1 MQAPTRPTQ
10 RTRTSSRPWRAFW
23 FAGALAAAIA
33 LLTLTPLGTYAGNWL
48 TIFEPKHF
56 VGVTLS
62 QADIHDLGGIARLQ
76 RYGTLREISR
86 PHALE
91 VSGKSAAAARSRLS
105 LRLPASLPDN
115 VPHQARYEVISRGS
129 ADFTFNAARA
139 KRSGTAP
146 AMPAQVDGTTL
157 QLTVGP
163 AVVATFGDQRAL
175 HAYERKHVK
184 GYGPSASLSGAM
196 PPALVVAQAPTPRLT
211 SDKASV
217 QDVIEYLAAQRGVPA
232 RVAAQIKAIS
242 DPASTLPL
250 PIPVNRA
257 NADSVRVQGV
267 DGLAI
272 GDNTGVGSGVVWQ
285 KDGIV
290 YAVAGSLPMT
300 QILDIAN
307 SLR

>member
-1 MQAPTRPTQ
+1 
-10 RTRTSSRPWRAFW
+10 
-23 FAGALAAAIA
+23 
-33 LLTLTPLGTYAGNWL
+33 
-48 TIFEPKHF
+48 
-56 VGVTLS
+56 
-62 QADIHDLGGIARLQ
+62 
-76 RYGTLREISR
+76 
-86 PHALE
+86 
-91 VSGKSAAAARSRLS
+91 
-105 LRLPASLPDN
+105 LPDN

-184 GYGPSASLSGAM
+184 GYGPSASPSGAM
-196 PPALVVAQAPTPRLT
+196 PPALVV
-211 SDKASV
+211 
-217 QDVIEYLAAQRGVPA
+217 AQRGVPA